1 MKSPENPSVIV
12 KPEAGA
18 PNSTFTLLTG
28 PAPAPLQHPAKLT
41 YAGRLDTPRLFLTPK
56 QGNYD
61 PLQSTFEVDAESDK
75 VRFIGTEKS
84 HESADVITGKLVPS
98 EAIAQFKLNTGERWS
113 IPTLIELVKR
123 MRPYFASQEEQV
135 ALITRLRNWSVS
147 VGKQF
152 DEVSNMDGSAR
163 RAVTIKVEGAAP
175 DPFRLRLPIY
185 KGYPKETV
193 EVEFGVDAES
203 SAGVKLYMD
212 SPQLLDLLL
221 EKKEQYIQE
230 EVDYFTQFGCSV
242 IYVS

>member
-1 MKSPENPSVIV
+1 MKNESAPAVTI

-18 PNSTFTLLTG
+18 PDSTFTLLTG
-28 PAPAPLQHPAKLT
+28 AAPAALQHPARLS

-56 QGNYD
+56 EANYD
-61 PLQSTFEVDAESDK
+61 KLQCTFEVDAEK
-75 VRFIGTEKS
+75 NTVRFIGTEKS
-84 HESADVITGKLVPS
+84 HESADTITGNLTPS
-98 EAIAQFKLNTGERWS
+98 EAIAQFKLDTGERWS
-113 IPTLIELVKR
+113 IASLIELVKR

-135 ALITRLRNWSVS
+135 VLITRLRNWSVS

-152 DEVSNMDGSAR
+152 DEVSNMDGNAR

-212 SPQLLDLLL
+212 SPQLLNLLL
-221 EKKEQYIQE
+221 EKKEEYIQE
-230 EVDYFTQFGCSV
+230 EVAYFTAFGCSV